1 VANERRQRQK
11 EHEAAKREAAKK
23 AASRKEIRRRVFIA
37 LGMGGIVVLLL
48 VSVNLLG
55 GEELE
60 VPERYLDFQAQ
71 PTACG
76 ADTPTAASLE
86 RWPEVADQ
94 ALEAGTVITATIVT
108 SCGEMTLELDPTT
121 APASVN
127 AFVFL
132 ARQGAYDGTVFHFV
146 DPALRIEGGDPEAN
160 GTGSHF
166 MDGRRITVRI
176 PNEFP
181 GDSFEMDRG
190 VVGFSGDATTRGT
203 GLFIVTADD
212 SPLSN
217 RLNVIGRITAG
228 LETLDRMAEVD
239 RKAPPGSGA
248 RSAPAE
254 TIYIESITIA
264 DPTE

>member
-1 VANERRQRQK
+1 
-11 EHEAAKREAAKK
+11 
-23 AASRKEIRRRVFIA
+23 
-37 LGMGGIVVLLL
+37 MGGLVVVLL
-48 VSVNLLG
+48 VSVNVLG

-60 VPERYLDFQAQ
+60 LPERYLDFQAQ

-76 ADTPTAASLE
+76 ADTPEPATLE
-86 RWPEVADQ
+86 RWPDVADQ
-94 ALEAGTVITATIVT
+94 ALEAGVVLTATIVT
-108 SCGEMTLELDPTT
+108 SCGEMTLELDPST

-132 ARQGAYDGTVFHFV
+132 ARQGAYDGTLFHFV

-166 MDGRRITVRI
+166 MDGRRISVRI

-181 GDSFEMDRG
+181 GESFEMDRG
-190 VVGFSGDATTRGT
+190 VIGFSGDASSRGT

-212 SPLSN
+212 TPLSN
-217 RLNVIGRITAG
+217 RFNVIGRITEG
-228 LETLDRMAEVD
+228 LETLDNIAEVD
-239 RKAPPGSGA
+239 RRTPPGSGA
-248 RSAPAE
+248 RTAPAE

-264 DPTE
+264 DSPE